1 VNRRGGR
8 RSGVKAVSKSCRD
21 KGLESIMGGRPRIT
35 AIAIVALLASG
46 PAYAIDAAVIAAAKR
61 EGEVV
66 WSSTQIINQLVR
78 PVASAFEKKYPGIRL
93 RFTRAN
99 ANEVAVKILNE
110 SRAGRPQSDVFDG
123 TSTVV
128 PLKQQG
134 YVLQWQPEA
143 AKAYPDLYKDPQ
155 GHWIASNLFIN
166 TPGYNT
172 ALVAKGSEPRTY
184 QDLLDPKWNG
194 KMAWNALPSTSGGVG
209 FVGTVLAEMGE
220 PDGMAYLRAFSKQR
234 VANVAAAARE
244 VLDQVIAG
252 EYAIGLQIFN
262 HHAVI
267 SAKKGAPVDWIRM
280 EPATGSLSVIGIL
293 KDAPHPNAAKLLV
306 DFIISKEGQ
315 QVYRDADYLTADPAV
330 PARDPSL
337 KPEDGHFRVHFFPP
351 EAIEDNLPKW
361 KRIFD
366 DLFR

>member
-1 VNRRGGR
+1 MARR
-8 RSGVKAVSKSCRD
+8 RSI
-21 KGLESIMGGRPRIT
+21 L
-35 AIAIVALLASG
+35 AIATAGLLVVTFVGGG
-46 PAYAIDAAVIAAAKR
+46 PAHAIDAVVIDAAKR

-66 WSSTQIINQLVR
+66 WASTQIINQLVR
-78 PVASAFEKKYPGIRL
+78 PVAAAFEKKYPGIRV

-110 SRAGRPQSDVFDG
+110 NRAGRPQSDVFDG

-128 PLKQQG
+128 PLKQEG
-134 YVLQWQPEA
+134 FVLQWQPDA

-155 GHWIASNLFIN
+155 GYWVASNVFIN

-172 ALVAKGSEPRTY
+172 ALVAKGAQPHTY
-184 QDLLDPKWNG
+184 QDLLDRKWTG

-220 PDGMAYLRAFSKQR
+220 PDGMAYLRAFSKQK

-244 VLDQVIAG
+244 VLDQVVAG
-252 EYAIGLQIFN
+252 EYAVGLQIFN

-267 SAKKGAPVDWIRM
+267 SAKKGAPVDWIKM
-280 EPATGSLSVIGIL
+280 EPATGSLSVIAIN
-293 KDAPHPNAAKLLV
+293 KNAPHPNAAKLLV

-337 KPEDGHFRVHFFPP
+337 KPEDGHFRVRFFPP
-351 EAIEDNLPKW
+351 EQIEANLPKW
-361 KRIFD
+361 KQIFD